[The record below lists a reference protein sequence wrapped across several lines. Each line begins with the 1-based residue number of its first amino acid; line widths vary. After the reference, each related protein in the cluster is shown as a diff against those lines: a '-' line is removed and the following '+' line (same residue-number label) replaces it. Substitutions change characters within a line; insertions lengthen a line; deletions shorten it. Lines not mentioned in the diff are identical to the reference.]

1 MYSQGA
7 TIALRKVI
15 KMQGTVS
22 ARIDADLKQ
31 EAMEVLKEIGLDMST
46 AINVYLKE
54 IVRSRKIPF
63 ELSADPFYSESN
75 MNYLNNLIEEYET
88 GKIQTEKHELI
99 RN

>member
-1 MYSQGA
+1 
-7 TIALRKVI
+7 
-15 KMQGTVS
+15 MQGTVS
-22 ARIDADLKQ
+22 ARIDADLKK